1 MRSVMRYAR
10 ELSNRNRI
18 SCDTVRNST
27 AETQENHY
35 TFKFVL
41 KGRQDY
47 LMAKR
52 KVSIFPDSF
61 LFLSPGTNY
70 TSIIDSY
77 DPVDVLSISVS
88 ANFLSDFH
96 SAYYSSTGLLPTI
109 AEATNEVPEMMNSFY
124 PFSGDMRFTVMHLY
138 QRLVEGE
145 VDELLINEY
154 LNHCLLNFYRIRGR
168 EVKSRMERLR
178 ALKASTRQELFKR
191 LLLAKEFISNNYN
204 KKFNLKDVASF
215 SCLSVNHLLRTFKEA
230 YGISPN
236 QFLTQ
241 VRLERAKY
249 FLEHADYQI
258 AYTSMLVGFES
269 VSSFIRVFK
278 GAFNITPLRY
288 KSSFL
293 ISNPC

>member
-1 MRSVMRYAR
+1 MRYAR

-18 SCDTVRNST
+18 SCDTVRNAT
-27 AETQENHY
+27 AQMQENHY

-41 KGRQDY
+41 RGRQDY

-61 LFLSPGTNY
+61 LFLPPGTNY

-77 DPVDVLSISVS
+77 DPVDILSVSVS

-96 SAYYSSTGLLPTI
+96 NSYYSSAGLLSGVT
-109 AEATNEVPEMMNSFY
+109 EANNEMPEMMESFY

-138 QRLVEGE
+138 QQLIEGE
-145 VDELLINEY
+145 GDELLINEY
-154 LNHCLLNFYRIRGR
+154 LHHCLLNFYRIRGR
-168 EVKSRMERLR
+168 EVNSRMERLG

-191 LLLAKEFISNNYN
+191 LILAKEFISNNYN
-204 KKFNLKDVASF
+204 KKFNLNDVARF

-230 YGISPN
+230 YGISPY

-241 VRLERAKY
+241 VRLERAKC

-258 AYTSMLVGFES
+258 AYTSMMVGFES

-278 GAFNITPLRY
+278 STFNITPRKY
-288 KSSFL
+288 KSLFS
-293 ISNPC
+293 IDKPC

>member
-1 MRSVMRYAR
+1 MRYVR

-27 AETQENHY
+27 AEMQEDHH
-35 TFKFVL
+35 TFKFVF
-41 KGRQDY
+41 KGQQDY

-61 LFLSPGTNY
+61 LFLPPGTNY
-70 TSIIDSY
+70 TSIVDSY
-77 DPVDVLSISVS
+77 DPVDVFSVSVS

-96 SAYYSSTGLLPTI
+96 NSYYSSTDLLLAAP
-109 AEATNEVPEMMNSFY
+109 EASNQVPEIMESFY

-138 QRLVEGE
+138 QRLIEGE
-145 VDELLINEY
+145 ADELLINEY
-154 LNHCLLNFYRIRGR
+154 LHHCLLNFYRIRGR
-168 EVKSRMERLR
+168 EINSRMERLG

-191 LLLAKEFISNNYN
+191 LILAKEFISNNYN
-204 KKFNLKDVASF
+204 KKFNLNDVARF

-230 YGISPN
+230 YGISPY

-241 VRLERAKY
+241 VRLDRAKY
-249 FLEHADYQI
+249 FLEHTDYQV

-278 GAFNITPLRY
+278 STFNVTPLKY
-288 KSSFL
+288 KNLSS
-293 ISNPC
+293 IKKPC